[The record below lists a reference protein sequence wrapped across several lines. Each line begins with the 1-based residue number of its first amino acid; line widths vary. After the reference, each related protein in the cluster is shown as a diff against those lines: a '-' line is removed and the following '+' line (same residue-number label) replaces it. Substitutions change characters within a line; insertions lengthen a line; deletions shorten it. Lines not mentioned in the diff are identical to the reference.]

1 MKRRIKHALKTR
13 VKHALETLGAYIVY
27 GVFWLLPLD
36 AASAAGAWVMRRLGM
51 RFGISNVAR
60 RNLDLAFPEKSLAER
75 EEILGGMW
83 ENLGRVIAEYPHLHH
98 IWNRVEIVG
107 SEHILQ
113 VQTGGKPAIFF
124 GGHLANWEVCPMA
137 SRRFGLSLH
146 LVYRKPN
153 NSGVDGLLRYARS
166 AGATGHIEKGAEG
179 ARQIISILK
188 QGGSIAML
196 MDQKLNE
203 GVGIDFFGRKVM
215 TAPAIA
221 YFALKLNCAL
231 LPVQIERLTGAHF
244 RMTVSAPLTV
254 TATGEKEK
262 DIAGILN
269 QVNSR
274 LEAWIRVHPEQ
285 WLWIHRRWG

>member
-1 MKRRIKHALKTR
+1 MKRRFNYLSAKRLKY
-13 VKHALETLGAYIVY
+13 ALETLGAYIIY
-27 GVFWLLPLD
+27 GIFRLLPLD
-36 AASAAGAWVMRRLGM
+36 AASATGAWVMRRLGM

-60 RNLDLAFPEKSLAER
+60 RNLALAFPEKTAAECER
-75 EEILGGMW
+75 ILQGMW

-98 IWNRVEIVG
+98 IWNRVEIIG
-107 SEHILQ
+107 GEHILQ

-137 SRRFGLSLH
+137 SRRLGLSLH

-153 NSGVDGLLRYARS
+153 NSGVDGLLRHARS
-166 AGATGHIEKGAEG
+166 AGATGHIKKGAEG

-203 GVGIDFFGRKVM
+203 GVGVDFFGRKVM

-221 YFALKLNCAL
+221 YFALKLHCAL
-231 LPVQIERLTGAHF
+231 LPVQIERLKGAHF
-244 RMTVSAPLTV
+244 RMTVSPPLTV
-254 TATGEKEK
+254 AVSGDKEK
-262 DIAGILN
+262 DILDILN
-269 QVNSR
+269 QVNTH
-274 LEAWIRVHPEQ
+274 LETWIRAHPEQ